1 MSLPKPTK
9 VSSAGSVAVYG
20 CMYNPGHEC
29 KLSQSNIRQGRDG
42 ETLVRVPLAFQKKC
56 RKEILSRHDDIR
68 GWFNP
73 RPSVED
79 LERYVSTP
87 DTHTTADTS
96 ADKEIVG
103 LKMGGI
109 LIDNGRIY
117 PKYEVV
123 WKQKPGLVMSLGDD
137 IVEITDLDVPG
148 GDDGTTMV
156 LKAPRNERYY
166 DEDDDED
173 GDDGDDGDDVDDGEY
188 GDDDGDEDDGEDD
201 EDDDDGV
208 TDAIRKIQ
216 DSIDIA
222 REELAK
228 LARTRRK

>member
-9 VSSAGSVAVYG
+9 VSADGSPPVYG
-20 CMYNPGHEC
+20 CIYNPGHIC
-29 KLSQSNIRQGRDG
+29 KIASSNVRCGQQGYTLIRI
-42 ETLVRVPLAFQKKC
+42 PLAFQKKC
-56 RKEILSRHDDIR
+56 RKEILSRHEDIR
-68 GWFNP
+68 AWFNP
-73 RPSVED
+73 RPSIAD

-87 DTHTTADTS
+87 DTHTVTERND
-96 ADKEIVG
+96 DKDIVG
-103 LKMGGI
+103 LKMEGI

-123 WKQKPGLVMSLGDD
+123 WEQKPGLVMSLDD
-137 IVEITDLDVPG
+137 DLVEVTDLDVPG
-148 GDDGTTMV
+148 EEDATAMV

-166 DEDDDED
+166 E
-173 GDDGDDGDDVDDGEY
+173 
-188 GDDDGDEDDGEDD
+188 DDGDEDDTEDD
-201 EDDDDGV
+201 GDDDGDDDDADDDDDGM